1 MKMNKKICLKAMFI
15 LFMSEWSLLSA
26 QNLRSITLDQLT
38 IAGVEVSSGKKF
50 RVSSPLLSF
59 QVKKHDVIIRT
70 NSIQVTC
77 TADGIFANSVKSK
90 VTFQNNSKD
99 TIALNNIVPFGESK
113 ERTYI
118 TGLGNHPLSRTHLFI
133 PK

>member
-1 MKMNKKICLKAMFI
+1 MNKKICLKAMFI
-15 LFMSEWSLLSA
+15 LFMSEWSILSA

-38 IAGVEVSSGKKF
+38 ISEVEVSSGKKI

-59 QVKKHDVIIRT
+59 QVKKHDVIIRA

-77 TADGIFANSVKSK
+77 TADGIFANSVKYK

-99 TIALNNIVPFGESK
+99 TIALSNIVPF
-113 ERTYI
+113 
-118 TGLGNHPLSRTHLFI
+118 
-133 PK
+133 